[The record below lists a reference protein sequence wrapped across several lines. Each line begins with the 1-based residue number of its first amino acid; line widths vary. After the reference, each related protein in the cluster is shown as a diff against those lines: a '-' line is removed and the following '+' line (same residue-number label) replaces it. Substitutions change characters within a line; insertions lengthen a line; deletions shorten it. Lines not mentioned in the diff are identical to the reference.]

1 MERTHREGGKENIMS
16 NSILKRQ
23 NRKKVA
29 LLEEFKKTPVVQVA
43 CQKTGISRATYY
55 RWKKEDEVFSKEAD
69 AALEEGSLFVNDI
82 AESQLLS
89 AIKEQNMTAII
100 FWLKHHHKMYATKV
114 EITTPVKQMEKL
126 DPDQEKLVRKALALA
141 SLVPKEGKEAG
152 NGGSQNT

>member
-1 MERTHREGGKENIMS
+1 MGKTHREGGKENIMS
-16 NSILKRQ
+16 SSILKRQ
-23 NRKKVA
+23 RSKKVA

-100 FWLKHHHKMYATKV
+100 FWLKHHHKTYATKV
-114 EITTPVKQMEKL
+114 EITAPIKQIEKL
-126 DPDQEKLVRKALALA
+126 DPDQEKLVRKALELA
-141 SLVPKEGKEAG
+141 SLIPEEGKGTE
-152 NGGSQNT
+152 NG